1 MSGSGTGVK
10 SIALLFSVICPVSFI
25 MEKRYG
31 FPNELVDR
39 IVKNLYL
46 DTATLL
52 KCSLVG
58 KAWVYPAQRG
68 IFQELVLDVPASAK
82 EPTDQY
88 SNRME
93 SLATLFAEKPSLASY
108 VRSLV
113 VRGALFGFDAG
124 RVPVL
129 VSMAWTRLVKP
140 LSNVNRLSLCAI
152 SWGVMELKLKEAL
165 TDLVRVAPSLTHVS
179 LIEFTIPRFAEL
191 VTFLGHATHL
201 KVLRASQVQ
210 EGYDYSRKTLQETTP
225 RSIRLDELV
234 LENDVRLFMDWVE
247 QDSCA
252 LDLQNLK
259 GLRINR
265 YPFPCRSFPEF
276 EDMLR
281 PVQYLGRNL
290 CELSLLDLD
299 VKGLLT
305 L

>member
-1 MSGSGTGVK
+1 
-10 SIALLFSVICPVSFI
+10 

-46 DTATLL
+46 DTPTLL
-52 KCSLVG
+52 KCALVG

-68 IFQELVLDVPASAK
+68 IFQELVLDVRAPAK
-82 EPTDQY
+82 EATGQY

-108 VRSLV
+108 VRSLE
-113 VRGALFGFDAG
+113 VRGEFFAFDAS
-124 RVPVL
+124 VPVL
-129 VSMAWTRLVKP
+129 VSMVWTRLIKR
-140 LSNVNRLSLCAI
+140 LSNVNRLLLFAI
-152 SWGVMELKLKEAL
+152 SWGAMDFKLKEAL
-165 TDLVRVAPSLTHVS
+165 SDLLRVAPSLTHVS

-234 LENDVRLFMDWVE
+234 LENDVRLFMNWVE
-247 QDSCA
+247 QESCA

-259 GLRINR
+259 VLHINR

-281 PVQYLGRNL
+281 PVQYLGRSL

-299 VKGLLT
+299 VEGLLT